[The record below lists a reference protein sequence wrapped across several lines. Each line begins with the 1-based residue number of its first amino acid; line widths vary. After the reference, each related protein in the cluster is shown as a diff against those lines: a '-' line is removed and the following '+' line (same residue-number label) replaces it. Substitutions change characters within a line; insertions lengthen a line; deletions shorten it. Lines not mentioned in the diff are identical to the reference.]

1 MEIASIARVVESVR
15 IVGSMALDA
24 QRGTVERSY
33 KQDGSVLTEI
43 DRRVEDYLF
52 GEISRLYPEANV
64 VTEETAR
71 SFDPARTY
79 TFAVDPIDGTDVFS
93 QGMAG
98 WCVSVGLLDRRLAPI
113 AGVVFAP
120 RLDLLVLADV
130 GKRPAVNERE
140 IAPPATVDPI
150 SARTNLMVSSGIHK
164 LASFVDFPGKIRSIG
179 SAALHICFPVIYPG
193 VAGSV
198 QHGGSHIWDIAAAHA
213 INLSHGFAVE
223 YLSGETI
230 DYACMVDGSR
240 ATGPVLSGP
249 RPVVD
254 ALRAI
259 LTKT

>member
-1 MEIASIARVVESVR
+1 MEIQSITRVVESVR
-15 IVGSMALDA
+15 IAGSMALDA

-52 GEISRLYPEANV
+52 GEISRLYPDANV

-71 SFDPARTY
+71 SFDPARPY

-93 QGMAG
+93 HGMAG
-98 WCVSVGLLDRRLAPI
+98 WCVSVGLLDRHLAPV

-140 IAPPATVDPI
+140 IAPPATVGPI
-150 SARTNLMVSSGIHK
+150 SAKTNLMVSSGIHK
-164 LASFVDFPGKIRSIG
+164 LASFANFPGKIRSIG
-179 SAALHICFPVIYPG
+179 SAALHLCFPVVYSG

-198 QHGGSHIWDIAAAHA
+198 QRGGSHIWDIAAAHA
-213 INLSHGFAVE
+213 VNLAQGFAVE

-230 DYACMVDGSR
+230 DYACMIDGSR
-240 ATGPVLSGP
+240 ATGPILSGS